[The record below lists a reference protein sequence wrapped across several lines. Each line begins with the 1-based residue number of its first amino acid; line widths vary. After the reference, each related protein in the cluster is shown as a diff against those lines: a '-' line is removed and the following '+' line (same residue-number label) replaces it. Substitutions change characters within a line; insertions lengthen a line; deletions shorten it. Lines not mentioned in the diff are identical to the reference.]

1 MYSQIGGIVPKLG
14 VKAGLLLKIISSF
27 DALFSKFNCL
37 PKPVNCLPVSFGRL
51 FTEYLPLIMRKDLK
65 PMRTLDEDCNDNVE
79 NYTEGESYSDGN
91 DASSEE
97 KRGNA

>member
-51 FTEYLPLIMRKDLK
+51 FYRIFTPGEELLLKDAHYEVYYACHIFK
-65 PMRTLDEDCNDNVE
+65 
-79 NYTEGESYSDGN
+79 S
-91 DASSEE
+91 
-97 KRGNA
+97 

>member
-51 FTEYLPLIMRKDLK
+51 FYRIFTPGVFKKLDYKKVRLK
-65 PMRTLDEDCNDNVE
+65 KGP
-79 NYTEGESYSDGN
+79 NYIQKIPQ
-91 DASSEE
+91 SSP
-97 KRGNA
+97 KW